1 MDNEYVYHTVFICR
15 GATRD
20 MCVTRKFP
28 MIGRAGLEE
37 IRQALHA
44 YLKLVEGKDAPEPV
58 FLATPVLVGYLK
70 DGQPWEPQVEKA

>member
-44 YLKLVEGKDAPEPV
+44 YLKIVEGKDAP
-58 FLATPVLVGYLK
+58 
-70 DGQPWEPQVEKA
+70 

>member
-44 YLKLVEGKDAPEPV
+44 YLRSSRARMRLSRCSW
-58 FLATPVLVGYLK
+58 LHLC
-70 DGQPWEPQVEKA
+70 